1 MTNANLLSQLLA
13 ASSQFVDK
21 NGLLYFKQKLDALF
35 ATKTEVSK
43 KVDKVDGK
51 QLSTNDYT
59 NEEKSKLASLEN
71 YSLPT
76 ASSETLGGVK
86 VGAGLTIS
94 DGVLSATGGGTAD
107 AVEWDN
113 VLNKPTKVSQ
123 FTNDAGYQTS
133 SQVESAI
140 TSKGYQTSSQVEQAI
155 TSKDYVTNTVLTG
168 KGYQN
173 SEQVEQ
179 AITSKGYQ
187 TSSQVDSAI
196 TAKGYQNATQVNGL
210 IDAKIAGITSIKYV
224 FVNALSELP
233 QTGEVGTLYFVKKE
247 ETEPLAAT
255 EQNIYTQYIWDSTN
269 SAYEQLGNETSVD
282 LTGYWNDTNLTP
294 VSNEDINAMF
304 A

>member
-1 MTNANLLSQLLA
+1 MSNTNLLSQLLA
-13 ASSQFVDK
+13 ASAQFVDK
-21 NGLLYFKQKLDALF
+21 NGLLYFKQKLDAIF
-35 ATKTEVSK
+35 ATKKEVAT

-59 NEEKSKLASLEN
+59 NEEKTKLAGLQN
-71 YSLPT
+71 YKLPVAT
-76 ASSETLGGVK
+76 ADTLGGVK
-86 VGAGLTIS
+86 VGTGLAINE
-94 DGVLSATGGGTAD
+94 GVLSATGGGTAD

-123 FTNDAGYQTS
+123 FANDAGYQNA
-133 SQVESAI
+133 SQVNSAI
-140 TSKGYQTSSQVEQAI
+140 TSKGYQTSEQVEQAI

-179 AITSKGYQ
+179 TIASKGYQ
-187 TSSQVDSAI
+187 TSAQVDSAI
-196 TAKGYQNATQVNGL
+196 TAKGYQNVTQVNSL
-210 IDAKIAGITSIKYV
+210 IDSKIAGITSIKYV

-233 QTGEVGTLYFVKKE
+233 ETGEVGTLYFVKKE

-269 SAYEQLGNETSVD
+269 STYEQLGNETSVD
-282 LTGYWNDTNLTP
+282 LTGYWSNTNLTP

>member
-1 MTNANLLSQLLA
+1 MANTSLLSQLLA

-21 NGLLYFKQKLDALF
+21 NGLLYFKQKLDAMF
-35 ATKTEVSK
+35 ATKTELGT

-59 NEEKSKLASLEN
+59 NEEKSKLASLQN
-71 YSLPT
+71 YNLPV
-76 ASSETLGGVK
+76 ASATTLGGVK

-94 DGVLSATGGGTAD
+94 DGTLSATGGGTAD

-123 FTNDAGYQTS
+123 FTNDAGYQNS

-140 TSKGYQTSSQVEQAI
+140 TSKGYQTSA
-155 TSKDYVTNTVLTG
+155 
-168 KGYQN
+168 
-173 SEQVEQ
+173 
-179 AITSKGYQ
+179 
-187 TSSQVDSAI
+187 QVDSAI

-224 FVNALSELP
+224 FVNSLSELP
-233 QTGEVGTLYFVKKE
+233 GTGEVGTLYFVKKE
-247 ETEPLAAT
+247 ETIELIVT

-304 A
+304 S